1 MEATLS
7 QHQCSITK
15 NPENLLQQLRLEE
28 QGIYDSSWNVKYW
41 EYLTRFNEISWKVV
55 WDCFK
60 ILEKKENSFSWYT
73 TVVSRVIDKI
83 VNNELLNPGSINT
96 LPHDILQEDFLDI
109 SYELIDNAPKEQRMI
124 IEVVEKDF
132 EWLDNAKMIAEKMKI
147 LQNRWVKVAIDDIYI
162 SHYTVADKP
171 SQWLENL
178 QLLLNYGLIPNIIK
192 IDWSRMETLYD
203 NRNNPLYQ
211 ELIREYQIQ
220 LSKFRKIVGPDC
232 IIVAE
237 RVNTHE
243 EIAFAKSLWCCG
255 FQWFKLKELFSK

>member
-7 QHQCSITK
+7 QHQCSVTK

-28 QGIYDSSWNVKYW
+28 QGIYDSSWNVKYR
-41 EYLTRFNEISWKVV
+41 EYLTRFNEITWKVV
-55 WDCFK
+55 WECFD
-60 ILEKKENSFSWYT
+60 ILEKKENSFSWFS
-73 TVVSRVIDKI
+73 TVVSRVVDKI
-83 VNNELLNPGSINT
+83 INNEQLNPLSINT
-96 LPHDILQEDFLDI
+96 LPHDILHEEFLSR
-109 SYELIDNAPKEQRMI
+109 SYELIDLAPEKQDI
-124 IEVVEKDF
+124 IFEIVEKHFGSLED
-132 EWLDNAKMIAEKMKI
+132 AKVIAEKLKI
-147 LQNRWVKVAIDDIYI
+147 LQNRWVKIAIDDIFI
-162 SHYTVADKP
+162 SHHTIEDKP

-192 IDWSRMETLYD
+192 IDWDRMETLYG

-211 ELIREYQIQ
+211 ELLREYQIQ
-220 LSKFRKIVGPDC
+220 LSEFRKIVGPDC